1 MEKAAKATLRQLK
14 EVCLRSLEPENGRR
28 DEYFDDITTMVT
40 LSIMALQSQNIKT
53 DEVHSISV
61 AGSRTSHEPIRV
73 LLEAAALEG
82 LQELGTKEIR
92 TSDTQQTSPYTV
104 AGLEADDFWSH
115 CLSLSQFSSN
125 TLKNPIQPSQIV
137 SSLHHF
143 SLGSSRLLTA
153 LLSVD
158 KAVLNEQQILSFLS
172 PLHDQFWSQKAKSL
186 AEQITLI
193 KTNDCVEN
201 STVES
206 GNSIAMLARTMATLS
221 CLFSVHHAVKTSLV
235 DQNTPGSDRPESKT
249 KLTNIQQNRA
259 VDQWLCRSVL
269 EPLLNLLTATAPK
282 LLLTAYQDALE
293 RDKAASYKRAELGD
307 VPDPERLTVTHYRI
321 VLRGGKHLVSKFKGV
336 GAAKSIP
343 RRGQAGRA
351 P

>member
-14 EVCLRSLEPENGRR
+14 EVCLRSLDPENGRR

-40 LSIMALQSQNIKT
+40 LSIMALQSKT

-61 AGSRTSHEPIRV
+61 AGTRTSHEPIRA

-82 LQELGTKEIR
+82 LQELGIKETR

-115 CLSLSQFSSN
+115 CLRLSQFPSN

-158 KAVLNEQQILSFLS
+158 KAVLSEQQILSFLS
-172 PLHDQFWSQKAKSL
+172 HLHDQFWSQKAKSL
-186 AEQITLI
+186 AEQITST
-193 KTNDCVEN
+193 KTNDYVKN
-201 STVES
+201 FTVES
-206 GNSIAMLARTMATLS
+206 GNSVAMLARTMATLY

-235 DQNTPGSDRPESKT
+235 DRNTPDSDRAESKT
-249 KLTNIQQNRA
+249 KSTSIQQNRA

-269 EPLLNLLTATAPK
+269 DPLLDLLTATAPK

-293 RDKAASYKRAELGD
+293 RDKAASYKTAELGD
-307 VPDPERLTVTHYRI
+307 VPDPERLTVTHYRV
-321 VLRGGKHLVSKFKGV
+321 VLRGCKHLVSKFKGEGGSKINPEV
-336 GAAKSIP
+336 K
-343 RRGQAGRA
+343 
-351 P
+351 